1 MPARKRT
8 STEIVNT
15 PLQKLSSGHR
25 ERVDSFASDAS
36 DELDALDRELL
47 AEEAAVANA
56 RACEPAQS
64 IKDLEIDHVC
74 EEIYER
80 MEEQAMMELLAE
92 LEAEARAALA
102 DAAKKPK
109 AKAPVSSKPAE
120 SENDDSLLWNIK
132 ATPAM
137 MMQLAASVA
146 HGASAVPCA

>member
-56 RACEPAQS
+56 RASEPAQS

-109 AKAPVSSKPAE
+109 AA
-120 SENDDSLLWNIK
+120 
-132 ATPAM
+132 
-137 MMQLAASVA
+137 
-146 HGASAVPCA
+146 